1 VASQQK
7 NQDEYEKMST
17 KANPT
22 LIGVFVLGAI
32 LIAIGAVF
40 FFGSADLFA
49 QKQTY
54 VSYFTQ
60 SISGLSVGSNVK
72 FKGVNIGKVTQIL
85 LGIGGKDQPA
95 YAKVFYQ
102 VDQNIIVRDFGRGNP
117 HFNLFDIEGTKQ
129 RVDQGLR
136 ARLDFESLIS
146 GQLFV
151 SLDFIK
157 EAAPFTYHENPN
169 DHAIEIPVQP
179 SDIEAILTNLTKAI
193 SNIGNVDFLA
203 LSKDLE
209 ALLVSAK
216 TGIDE
221 LDLAGI
227 GKSVNNLINGP
238 QLNGALTSV
247 KTAFDQLDVTLK
259 KLQNE
264 LDPITANL
272 NPTLEEAKKTMA
284 QLEEATRDL
293 DKMLSSNS
301 SFRYQLDSTLSQIG
315 SAADALQRLSEFLE
329 RNPNSI
335 IFGRKPT
342 KAPQ

>member
-1 VASQQK
+1 
-7 NQDEYEKMST
+7 MST

-22 LIGVFVLGAI
+22 MIGVFVLGAI
-32 LIAIGAVF
+32 LIAIGAVL

-49 QKQTY
+49 KKQTY
-54 VSYFTQ
+54 VSYFAQ
-60 SISGLSVGSNVK
+60 SVSGLQTGSNVK
-72 FKGVNIGKVTQIL
+72 FKGVNIGKVTRVL
-85 LGIGGKDQPA
+85 LGFGGKDQPV
-95 YAKVFYQ
+95 YAKVFYE
-102 VDQNIIVRDFGRGNP
+102 VDQNVIVRDFGPGNP
-117 HFNLFDIEGTKQ
+117 AFNLFDVDGTKK
-129 RVDQGLR
+129 RVEEGLR

-151 SLDFIK
+151 SIDFIK
-157 EAAPFTYHENPN
+157 DAAPFTYHENPSDN
-169 DHAIEIPVQP
+169 ALEIPVQP
-179 SDIEAILTNLTKAI
+179 SDIEAIVTNLTKAI
-193 SNIGNVDFLA
+193 SNLGNVDFLA
-203 LSKDLE
+203 ISKDLQ
-209 ALLVSAK
+209 ALIISAK
-216 TGIDE
+216 NGVDS

-227 GKSVNNLINGP
+227 GDSVNKLVNGP
-238 QLNGALTSV
+238 ELKGALTSV

-259 KLQNE
+259 KLQDE

-284 QLEEATRDL
+284 QLEEATRNL

-335 IFGRKPT
+335 LFGRKPA
-342 KAPQ
+342 KSPQ

>member
-1 VASQQK
+1 
-7 NQDEYEKMST
+7 MS
-17 KANPT
+17 KRANPT

-40 FFGSADLFA
+40 FFGTTDLFSK
-49 QKQTY
+49 KQTY

-60 SISGLSVGSNVK
+60 SVSGLAPGSNVK
-72 FKGVNIGKVTQIL
+72 FKGVTIGKVTRVL
-85 LGIGGKDQPA
+85 LGIGGKDQPV

-102 VDQNIIVRDFGRGNP
+102 VDQTQFSKDFGGSSK
-117 HFNLFDIEGTKQ
+117 FSLFDVEGTKIRIQ
-129 RVDQGLR
+129 QGLR

-157 EAAPFTYHENPN
+157 EAAPFTYHENPSDN
-169 DHAIEIPVQP
+169 ALEIPVQP
-179 SDIEAILTNLTKAI
+179 SDIDAILTNLTKAI
-193 SNIGNVDFLA
+193 SNLGNVDFLA
-203 LSKDLE
+203 ISKDLE
-209 ALLVSAK
+209 SLITSAK
-216 TGIDE
+216 SGIDE

-238 QLNGALTSV
+238 NLTGALTSV
-247 KTAFDQLDVTLK
+247 KTAFDQLDTTLK
-259 KLQNE
+259 KLQAE
-264 LDPITANL
+264 LDPISANL
-272 NPTLEEAKKTMA
+272 NPTLEEAKNTMA
-284 QLEEATRDL
+284 QLQAATSNL
-293 DKMLSSNS
+293 DEMLSSNS

-335 IFGRKPT
+335 IFGRKPA
-342 KAPQ
+342 KSPQ

>member
-1 VASQQK
+1 
-7 NQDEYEKMST
+7 MST

-49 QKQTY
+49 KKQTY

-60 SISGLSVGSNVK
+60 SVSGLSIGSNVK
-72 FKGVNIGKVTQIL
+72 FKGVDIGKVTRVL
-85 LGIGGKDQPA
+85 LGIGKDQTV
-95 YAKVFYQ
+95 YAKVFYE
-102 VDQNIIVRDFGRGNP
+102 VDQNVIVKDFGAGNP
-117 HFNLFDIEGTKQ
+117 HFNLFDVEGTRK
-129 RVDQGLR
+129 RVEQGLR

-157 EAAPFTYHENPN
+157 DAAPFTYHENPN
-169 DHAIEIPVQP
+169 DNALEIPVQP
-179 SDIEAILTNLTKAI
+179 SDIEAIVTNLTKAI
-193 SNIGNVDFLA
+193 SNLGNVDFLA
-203 LSKDLE
+203 ISKDLQD
-209 ALLVSAK
+209 LIVSAK

-227 GKSVNNLINGP
+227 GKSVNNLVNGP
-238 QLNGALTSV
+238 ELKGALTSV

-259 KLQNE
+259 KLQDE
-264 LDPITANL
+264 LDPISANL

-284 QLEEATRDL
+284 QLQDATHNL

-335 IFGRKPT
+335 IFGRKPS
-342 KAPQ
+342 KSPQ

>member
-1 VASQQK
+1 
-7 NQDEYEKMST
+7 MST

-32 LIAIGAVF
+32 VIAIGAVV

-49 QKQTY
+49 KKQTY

-60 SISGLSVGSNVK
+60 SISGLSTGSNVK
-72 FKGVNIGKVTQIL
+72 FKGVNIGKVTRVL
-85 LGIGGKDQPA
+85 LGIGGKDQPV
-95 YAKVFYQ
+95 YAKVFYE
-102 VDQNIIVRDFGRGNP
+102 VDQNVIVKDFGPGNP
-117 HFNLFDIEGTKQ
+117 HFNLFDVEGTEK
-129 RVDQGLR
+129 RVEQGLR

-157 EAAPFTYHENPN
+157 DAAAFTYHENPSDN
-169 DHAIEIPVQP
+169 ALEIPVQP
-179 SDIEAILTNLTKAI
+179 SDIEAIVTNLTKAI
-193 SNIGNVDFLA
+193 SNLGNVDFLA
-203 LSKDLE
+203 ISKDLQ
-209 ALLVSAK
+209 ALIVSAK
-216 TGIDE
+216 NGVDS

-227 GKSVNNLINGP
+227 GDSVNKLVNGP
-238 QLNGALTSV
+238 ELRGALTSV

-259 KLQNE
+259 KLQDE
-264 LDPITANL
+264 LEPISANL

-284 QLEEATRDL
+284 QLEEATRNL

-335 IFGRKPT
+335 IFGRKPA
-342 KAPQ
+342 KSPH